1 MSPLL
6 RTEDVPS
13 LPGLGAIRLRAGH
26 AGAQR
31 IVRWPYVA
39 ENRSFTPWI
48 KGGELVFITGIGRH
62 HSVDN
67 LFELLYEGA
76 AAKVAGLVIL
86 TGDAYIARLPT
97 ALLRLADQHQ
107 LPLLEQPYSLP
118 MVTVTEVIGRAIVQ
132 REQLAWREAESR
144 ATNLLEKLQLRVGDA
159 GARAEFV
166 APWFAEHQLLLQQL
180 APTLDAWLRHGGNVS
195 AAAAA
200 LGSHRNSVRNRLD
213 RLFRI
218 TGLNPANPTDL
229 YNLILAHVLLYE
241 PVITPDFGDTP

>member
-132 REQLAWREAESR
+132 REQLAWRDAESR

-159 GARAEFV
+159 SARAEFV
-166 APWFAEHQLLLQQL
+166 APWFAEHQMLLQQL

-213 RLFRI
+213 RLFRV
-218 TGLNPANPTDL
+218 TGLNPAKPTDL

>member
-1 MSPLL
+1 VSPLL

-166 APWFAEHQLLLQQL
+166 APWFAEHQMLLQQL

-213 RLFRI
+213 RLFRV

-229 YNLILAHVLLYE
+229 YNLIMAHVLLYE

>member
-6 RTEDVPS
+6 RTEDVPL
-13 LPGLGAIRLRAGH
+13 LPGRGAIRLRAGH

-31 IVRWPYVA
+31 VVRWPYVA

-48 KGGELVFITGIGRH
+48 KGAELVFITGIGRH

-67 LFELLYEGA
+67 LFELLYEGV

-86 TGDAYIARLPT
+86 TGDAYIGRLPA
-97 ALLRLADQHQ
+97 ALLKLADQQQ

-132 REQLAWREAESR
+132 REQLAWRDAESR
-144 ATNLLEKLQLRVGDA
+144 AGSLLEKLQLRIGDA
-159 GARAEFV
+159 GARADFV
-166 APWFAEHQLLLQQL
+166 APWFAEHQTLLQHL
-180 APTLDAWLRHGGNVS
+180 APTIDAWLRHGGNIS

-213 RLFRI
+213 RLFRE
-218 TGLNPANPTDL
+218 TGLDPAKPTDI
-229 YNLILAHVLLYE
+229 YNLILAHLLMHE
-241 PVITPDFGDTP
+241 PTMTPECGDTP

>member
-6 RTEDVPS
+6 RTEDVPL

-67 LFELLYEGA
+67 LFELLYEGV

-86 TGDAYIARLPT
+86 TGDAYIGRLPA
-97 ALLRLADQHQ
+97 ALLKLADQQQ

-132 REQLAWREAESR
+132 REQLAWRDAEIR
-144 ATNLLEKLQLRVGDA
+144 AGSLLEKLQLRIGDG
-159 GARAEFV
+159 GARADFV
-166 APWFAEHQLLLQQL
+166 APWFAEHQPLLLQL
-180 APTLDAWLRHGGNVS
+180 APTIDAWLRHGGNIS

-213 RLFRI
+213 RLFRE
-218 TGLNPANPTDL
+218 TGLDPAKPTDI
-229 YNLILAHVLLYE
+229 YNLILAHVLMHE
-241 PVITPDFGDTP
+241 PTMTPECGDTP